1 MGERALAA
9 DLDHVLALTEDD
21 WDHLRGARVL
31 VTGGTGFVGS
41 WLLETF
47 TWAVDR
53 LALDAT
59 AVVLTR
65 DADGF
70 AARAPHLAGHPALT
84 LTRGDVL
91 ELSPSIG
98 EFGAV
103 VHAATPSSVTIN
115 DDTPLVMVDT
125 IVEGTRRALDVAA
138 ASGSVPF
145 LFTSSGAVYGTQPP
159 DLSHVGEDHAGGP
172 DPLSP
177 KAAYAEGKRLAE
189 LVCAAYA
196 RTHGVPTKIARCFAF
211 VGPYL
216 PIDIHFAIGN
226 FVRDAL
232 AGGPIVVQGDGTT
245 VRSYLYAADLAAWL
259 WSILARGEVAR
270 AYNVGSEVAVDIATT
285 ARAVAAVTT
294 PRPEVE
300 IRGAR
305 QPDQPG
311 PDRYVPSTAR
321 ARSELGVAETVDL
334 DEALQ
339 RTLAWHR
346 ARSG

>member
-1 MGERALAA
+1 MPERVLAT

-53 LALDAT
+53 FALGAS

-65 DADGF
+65 DPEGF
-70 AARAPHLAGHPALT
+70 AARAPHLAEHPALT
-84 LTRGDVL
+84 TVRGDVL
-91 ELSPSIG
+91 ELSPALG

-103 VHAATPSSVTIN
+103 VHAATPSSITIN

-159 DLSHVGEDHAGGP
+159 ELSHVGEDHPGGP
-172 DPLSP
+172 DPLAP
-177 KAAYAEGKRLAE
+177 KSAYAEGKRLAE
-189 LVCAAYA
+189 LLCAAYS
-196 RTHGVPTKIARCFAF
+196 RTDGVPAKIARCFAF

-216 PIDIHFAIGN
+216 PLDRHFAVGN
-226 FVRDAL
+226 FLRDAL

-259 WSILARGEVAR
+259 WSILARGDVGR
-270 AYNVGSEVAVDIATT
+270 AYNVGSETAVDIAAT
-285 ARAVAAVTT
+285 AEAVAAVST

-300 IRGAR
+300 IRGK
-305 QPDQPG
+305 PVPG
-311 PDRYVPSTAR
+311 RLPDRYVPSTAR
-321 ARSELGVAETVDL
+321 ARTELGLAETVDL
-334 DEALQ
+334 EEALR
-339 RTLAWHR
+339 RTRAWHR
-346 ARSG
+346 AGSG

>member
-1 MGERALAA
+1 MAERALAA
-9 DLDHVLALTEDD
+9 DLDDVLGRTEDD
-21 WDHLRGARVL
+21 WDHLRGTRL
-31 VTGGTGFVGS
+31 LITGGTGFVGS

-65 DADGF
+65 DPDGF
-70 AARAPHLAGHPALT
+70 AARAPHLAGHPALG

-91 ELSPSIG
+91 ELSPSLG
-98 EFGAV
+98 KFGAV
-103 VHAATPSSVTIN
+103 VHAATPSSNPIN

-125 IVEGTRRALDVAA
+125 IIEGTRGALDVAV

-189 LVCAAYA
+189 LLCAAYA
-196 RTHGVPTKIARCFAF
+196 RTHGVPTKIARGFTF

-216 PIDIHFAIGN
+216 PLDIHFAIGN

-232 AGGPIVVQGDGTT
+232 AGRPIVVQGDGTT
-245 VRSYLYAADLAAWL
+245 VRSYLYAADYAAWL
-259 WSILARGEVAR
+259 WSILARGAVGQ
-270 AYNVGSEVAVDIATT
+270 AYNVGSEDAVDIAAT

-294 PRPEVE
+294 PRPDVE
-300 IRGAR
+300 IRGE
-305 QPDQPG
+305 PVPG
-311 PDRYVPSTAR
+311 RLPDRYVPSTLR
-321 ARSELGVAETVDL
+321 ARSELGLAETVDL
-334 DEALQ
+334 DDALR

>member
-1 MGERALAA
+1 MAERALVA
-9 DLDHVLALTEDD
+9 DLDHVLARTERD
-21 WDHLRGARVL
+21 WDHLRGTRLL

-53 LALDAT
+53 LALGAS

-65 DADGF
+65 DPDGF
-70 AARAPHLAGHPALT
+70 AIRAPHLAEHPALNV
-84 LTRGDVL
+84 TRGDVL
-91 ELSPSIG
+91 ELSPGLG

-103 VHAATPSSVTIN
+103 IHAATPSSTTIN

-145 LFTSSGAVYGTQPP
+145 LLTSSGAVYGAQPP
-159 DLSHVGEDHAGGP
+159 DLSHVGEDYQGGP
-172 DPLSP
+172 NPLSP
-177 KAAYAEGKRLAE
+177 KAAYAEGKRMAE
-189 LVCAAYA
+189 LLCAAYA
-196 RTHGVPTKIARCFAF
+196 RTRGVPTKIARCFAF

-270 AYNVGSEVAVDIATT
+270 AYNVGSETAVDIAAT
-285 ARAVAAVTT
+285 AHAVANVTK

-305 QPDQPG
+305 APNQLGPDQ
-311 PDRYVPSTAR
+311 YVPSTAR

-334 DEALQ
+334 DEALR